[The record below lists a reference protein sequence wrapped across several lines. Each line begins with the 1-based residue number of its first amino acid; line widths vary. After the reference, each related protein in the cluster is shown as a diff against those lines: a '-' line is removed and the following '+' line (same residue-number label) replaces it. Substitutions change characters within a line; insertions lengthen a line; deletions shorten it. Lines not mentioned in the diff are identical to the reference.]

1 MAQLRKR
8 RSAEHQQVTQ
18 PRADQITYDCGFANG
33 YIQGFDDSQ
42 AGRPSRYAYPSPETT
57 VVKHKDDLPV
67 QVYTVREVATILKVH
82 PRTIERLVATNQL
95 VAIHVGRSLSR
106 REIQIGSL
114 EFSRANESAPNAA
127 GADRGNQQ
135 QSHLA
140 AQSPRSLSLQL
151 APEIKGKAPFLF
163 K

>member
-67 QVYTVREVATILKVH
+67 QVYTVREVATILKVN

-95 VAIHVGRSLSR
+95 VAIHVGRRLR
-106 REIQIGSL
+106 VTIDQLHAYMHHVHTEAL
-114 EFSRANESAPNAA
+114 K
-127 GADRGNQQ
+127 DGNPQN
-135 QSHLA
+135 LDTGEA
-140 AQSPRSLSLQL
+140 Y
-151 APEIKGKAPFLF
+151 E
-163 K
+163 